1 MRIQFLQRHS
11 MVSWII
17 ATIVVGSLGTTF
29 WIRPSIAAFG
39 QAREKLHE
47 TQQESQTAAE
57 RLVQIDEIGA
67 QLSAIAPEDIA
78 KINNFFVASPELGSI
93 LAVLQQKAKE
103 TDWFLISLDIGK
115 VEQRSDHA
123 QGPLGDI
130 AIVAQLKGGGYE
142 QLKALLTA
150 ITMSI
155 PVFDVTSLSF
165 DPKSASLSISM
176 KAHRVEVQSMRAV
189 QQPIDQAFFN
199 DPRFKLLHAPVA
211 LPTVTP
217 IGAHNPFRE
226 FPGVSASEGSGTSI
240 DGAR

>member
-1 MRIQFLQRHS
+1 MRIQFLQRHT
-11 MVSWII
+11 MVLWIVL
-17 ATIVVGSLGTTF
+17 TVVVGSLGTTF

-39 QAREKLHE
+39 QAREKLHQ

-57 RLVQIDEIGA
+57 QLAKIDEIGA
-67 QLSAIAPEDIA
+67 QLSTIAPEDIA

-93 LAVLQQKAKE
+93 LGVLQQKANQ
-103 TDWFLISLDIGK
+103 TDWVLTSLDIGR
-115 VEQRSDHA
+115 VEQRSDRA

-130 AIVAQLKGGGYE
+130 AITAQLKGGGYE

-150 ITMSI
+150 ITMSV

-165 DPKSASLSISM
+165 DPKSASLSVSM
-176 KAHRVEVQSMRAV
+176 KAHRVEIQGMRAV
-189 QQPIDQAFFN
+189 QPIDQSFFN

-217 IGAHNPFRE
+217 VGSLNPFRE
-226 FPGVSASEGSGTSI
+226 FSGSSGPEGSSAVL